1 MAIVQISKIQVKTGN
16 IADLPQLSVGEFGWA
31 SDTKQLFIG
40 NEPNVVGPIPDN
52 TEILTALNGCAAAGN
67 TTEIQ
72 FNTNDLLDA
81 SPNLTWDNTSATQTI
96 IGQLVANTSTATDG
110 FRMNS
115 SGISTGAYTITPT
128 YNAMTAGP
136 FTLSGSASITALPGS
151 RWVIV

>member
-40 NEPNVVGPIPDN
+40 NEPNVIGPIPDN
-52 TEILTALNGCAAAGN
+52 TEIMTTFSPITAAGN

-81 SPNLTWDNTSATQTI
+81 SPNLTWDNANSIQTV
-96 IGQLVANTSTATDG
+96 IGNLIANTTTSNIG
-110 FRMNS
+110 FSMNS
-115 SGISTGAYTITPT
+115 SGISTGVYTITPT
-128 YNAMTAGP
+128 YNALTAGP
-136 FTLSGSASITALPGS
+136 FTLSGPASITALPGS
-151 RWVIV
+151 RWTIV